1 MRAFLLALA
10 VAAPI
15 SAQAQFSVDED
26 AYELRRELQSQR
38 LDERTDRN
46 QMILNQQ
53 EEIDTLKRINRNLA
67 RIANELRRDKDERP
81 EDLFEDDYSLLD
93 GDSIFEDEYP

>member
-1 MRAFLLALA
+1 MRAYLLALA

-26 AYELRRELQSQR
+26 ANELRRELQSQQ

>member
-26 AYELRRELQSQR
+26 VYELRRELQSQR
-38 LDERTDRN
+38 RDERTDRN
-46 QMILNQQ
+46 QMILKQQ
-53 EEIDTLKRINRNLA
+53 EEIDALKRINRNLA
-67 RIANELRRDKDERP
+67 RIAKELRRNKDERP
-81 EDLFEDDYSLLD
+81 EDLFEDDCSLFD